1 MLAGV
6 VHVIVDAEHDRQVF
20 ALGGRADDDLLR
32 AAAVDMCPRLVGAR
46 EASRG
51 LDYKLDAQFVPGDR
65 GGVALRNHFD
75 PLAVDA
81 DGAVDGADLAGEGA
95 VGAVVF
101 QKMGVGLWI
110 GEVVYGND
118 FDVIRMVVV
127 DSLEDLAADA
137 AEPVDADSGG
147 HGVSLLCSQ
156 DASSVYE
163 VWMEVSG
170 VRCQLLGVPEAGRV
184 SGGGTH

>member
-1 MLAGV
+1 
-6 VHVIVDAEHDRQVF
+6 E
-20 ALGGRADDDLLR
+20 
-32 AAAVDMCPRLVGAR
+32 
-46 EASRG
+46 
-51 LDYKLDAQFVPGDR
+51 
-65 GGVALRNHFD
+65 
-75 PLAVDA
+75 
-81 DGAVDGADLAGEGA
+81 GADLGGEGA

-110 GEVVYGND
+110 GEVVYGNE

-156 DASSVYE
+156 DASSVYG

-184 SGGGTH
+184 RGGGTKLPARVRRPAGRSSIWRMIISARECITRSAAM